1 MYHIKQD
8 KRSRTSAALIWEGMQ
23 KCLHRKEFRQVT
35 VTEIVDISG
44 VGKATFYR
52 LFDGKEDV
60 LRLACDRCFDGLL
73 ASYREAFSAGSNPGL
88 ILYYI
93 RFLQGN
99 RELLKW
105 CIDMER
111 PDLLLEAHR
120 RAIEKYA
127 PCFFPRLEQ
136 DSEEFIYF
144 VNMRN
149 GILLGLIHAWLLTE
163 KTVSPDRVETL
174 VMQQIKDFSDKALS
188 SSG

>member
-35 VTEIVDISG
+35 VTELASASG

-52 LFDGKEDV
+52 LFDSKEDV
-60 LRLACDRCFDGLL
+60 LRLACDHCFDGLL
-73 ASYREAFSAGSNPGL
+73 ASYWEACNTGRSPGL
-88 ILYYI
+88 IPYYI
-93 RFLQGN
+93 RYLQES

-105 CIDMER
+105 CIDMGR
-111 PDLLLEAHR
+111 SDIILEAHR

-163 KTVSPDRVETL
+163 KTVSPGRVETL

-188 SSG
+188 PSE